1 MKAIPLKL
9 LRPALF
15 SYEVSV
21 TNDIIWYLLQYMRST
36 SGHNSCFKINSLPL
50 FIVYF
55 LTSHHI
61 YFCQEAVTDI
71 TSGFR
76 CCRKCINQFTSLEHS
91 CSKVLQVQMYRTIIM
106 LVWSLFNSCIQS
118 VSRDTPKNVFLLE
131 KSVVRWTLW
140 CISFR
145 IFFHLT
151 ISYILKIA
159 FKSYAGC
166 QVGLV

>member
-118 VSRDTPKNVFLLE
+118 VSKETHQQMCFFWRRVLLDELYGVFHFAFFFTLLYHTSL
-131 KSVVRWTLW
+131 KLLLKAMPDVRW
-140 CISFR
+140 
-145 IFFHLT
+145 
-151 ISYILKIA
+151 
-159 FKSYAGC
+159 
-166 QVGLV
+166 V